1 MMAAKPRY
9 ERTSE
14 NMSQN
19 ETPQGQQEQQIAPQP
34 VTLFYEPKRD
44 TRTVSRKLSKES
56 QLKAG
61 EELAR
66 ITTDYF
72 ALDEAHKEAAK
83 EHKAVMD
90 GIKAKQKELSNKFRF
105 GEETVTIEGL
115 WYYYP
120 AEGLARLLATD
131 TGEVLSTRPWTESER
146 ETWLAQE
153 AARRQ
158 QDLPIAGLLPA
169 PQAPIVPA
177 SVEVI
182 GQLPPPDS
190 EAPIDA
196 EFEEISPED
205 ASGEPPPEPPTKK
218 PRKK

>member
-1 MMAAKPRY
+1 MSDETKQAEQAQ
-9 ERTSE
+9 SE
-14 NMSQN
+14 TQH
-19 ETPQGQQEQQIAPQP
+19 
-34 VTLFYEPKRD
+34 VTLFLTPK
-44 TRTVSRKLSKES
+44 TEKRTVSRRLSEKARLE
-56 QLKAG
+56 AG

-66 ITTDYF
+66 VTTDFF

-83 EHKAVMD
+83 EHKAAMD
-90 GIKAKQKELSNKFRF
+90 AIKARQKELSNKFRF
-105 GEETVTIEGL
+105 GEETVQVDCI

-120 AEGLARLLATD
+120 AEERARLIEVD
-131 TGEVLSTRPWTESER
+131 TGVVVIARPWTESER

>member
-1 MMAAKPRY
+1 MSDETKQAEQAQ
-9 ERTSE
+9 SE
-14 NMSQN
+14 TQH
-19 ETPQGQQEQQIAPQP
+19 
-34 VTLFYEPKRD
+34 VTLFLTPK
-44 TRTVSRKLSKES
+44 TEKRTVSRRLSEKARLE
-56 QLKAG
+56 AG

-66 ITTDYF
+66 VTTDFF

-83 EHKAVMD
+83 EHKAAMD
-90 GIKAKQKELSNKFRF
+90 AIKARQKELSNKFRF
-105 GEETVTIEGL
+105 GEETVQVDCI

-120 AEGLARLLATD
+120 AEERARLIEVD
-131 TGEVLSTRPWTESER
+131 TGVVVIARPWTEQER

-158 QDLPIAGLLPA
+158 QELPIAGLLPA
-169 PQAPIVPA
+169 PPAPIVPA

-182 GQLPPPDS
+182 GQLPPPS
-190 EAPIDA
+190 EPLDIDA

-205 ASGEPPPEPPTKK
+205 NDETPPAPPAPK